1 MYHISSMYF
10 QDFNGSDH
18 LRKLFVGIGLKSR
31 PPVDKTNL
39 LKKKYTALLVELK
52 TVDIKNTLVKYGNVI
67 DRTNWL
73 RKLSNLCI
81 TLYCLEYQ

>member
-1 MYHISSMYF
+1 MYF
-10 QDFNGSDH
+10 QDFSGLDH

-52 TVDIKNTLVKYGNVI
+52 TVDIMKNALVIIKYGNDI

-73 RKLSNLCI
+73 QKLLNLYT